1 MCEKCVAVS
10 ELPLAGSRR
19 RRLWDLPAKCHCP
32 VMGVCIPISPLR
44 KLMSKVMKGVDSAS
58 DYEIHLGAV
67 NECLRRNPLSELLQK
82 ELENR
87 YSLKIQLFKLARST
101 DHLASLWMEAVNQG
115 DVSGAFWA
123 TLTHPR
129 CDEGLQEMVLQ
140 DMHMIQHH
148 AGAAVTVD
156 IKKFNSLSQDYLTLE
171 REHAKSQERHARAIS
186 DKVQEIEQLHSRIDE
201 LRAVN
206 VATNIRLESIT
217 NEFLELKSSIQE
229 FESFNHLLRKIENLE
244 LRQLELDANNA
255 KLKKDLQVA
264 EKTINSYSVS
274 ANDQVNA
281 VTAIAQAVD
290 TYPIEFYLKG
300 KAVLCVGGRSGNVA
314 NYREVV
320 ERVGANFLH
329 HDGGLEDNYSILDA
343 NLSAADLVICQT
355 GCISHNSYWKV
366 KDFCKRTGKRC
377 VFVENPGVSSL
388 ARGLQK
394 VINEE
399 SEGLTTQ
406 NIF

>member
-1 MCEKCVAVS
+1 
-10 ELPLAGSRR
+10 
-19 RRLWDLPAKCHCP
+19 
-32 VMGVCIPISPLR
+32 MGPLR
-44 KLMSKVMKGVDSAS
+44 KLMSKVMKGVDSAG
-58 DYEIHLGAV
+58 DYEIHVGAV
-67 NECLRRNPLSELLQK
+67 NECARRNPLSELLQK

-87 YSLKIQLFKLARST
+87 YSLKIQLFKLARTT
-101 DHLASLWMEAVNQG
+101 DQLASLWMEAVNQG

-129 CDEGLQEMVLQ
+129 CDEGLQEVVLQ

-156 IKKFNSLSQDYLTLE
+156 IKKFNRLSQDYLTLE

-281 VTAIAQAVD
+281 VPVLAQAVD

-329 HDGGLEDNYSILDA
+329 HDGGLEDNHSILDA

-377 VFVENPGVSSL
+377 VFVENPSVSSL